1 MVNYIIVL
9 VFQILFNIFK
19 VYEIKYTYENRLV
32 PLLINSVWINLISLS
47 SVFFSLDRL
56 FVGDFLIVPFFI
68 FGSVIGKW
76 LGMTKLSDIK
86 LWFFKK

>member
-86 LWFFKK
+86 SWFFKK

>member
-56 FVGDFLIVPFFI
+56 FVGDFLVVPFYI
-68 FGSVIGKW
+68 FGSVVGKW
-76 LGMTKLSDIK
+76 LGMTKFTNIRFL
-86 LWFFKK
+86 LFKK